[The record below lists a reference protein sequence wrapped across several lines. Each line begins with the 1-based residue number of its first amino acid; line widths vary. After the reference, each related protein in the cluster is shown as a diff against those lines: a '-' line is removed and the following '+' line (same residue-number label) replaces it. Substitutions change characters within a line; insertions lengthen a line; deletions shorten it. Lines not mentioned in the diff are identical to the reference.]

1 VVNRDGTDVTVTG
14 RASVSLFLLMS
25 PTPPF
30 PEVALEPP
38 GGRYEVVRPLGIG
51 RTTTVFEAWDRDER
65 RRVALKVPIRQF
77 AADEAFLTRL
87 QREVEA
93 VVGFDH
99 PNVAAVHGFGWD
111 GPAGFVVVELVEG
124 STLWDLLATRG
135 PLPPAGAAR
144 VALQVCAALDA
155 AHARGLNH
163 GHLTLANVLLR
174 IDGRVKL
181 TDFRLAQ
188 AARPLAAAPDP
199 EGDLRALGRCMVATL
214 TGAEPAPGERVRLGP
229 GVPAELAAIVVR
241 AAGDHQNGYR
251 SAGDLGRDLGR
262 FLATV
267 RRGEAPV
274 SLPGAAAAHDPPDG
288 AAADSHQA
296 IEPKRSLPGSAQGE
310 PPAAG
315 EAGSAPA
322 RRRLGLGVV
331 AVAGACL
338 AVVVA
343 VVAFAGLGRDPG
355 GQADGRTVAGPALAR
370 LPPATSQPP
379 LGSGE
384 PAATTAPQTTA
395 PPEATLAPAPTTT
408 IGGGAGG
415 SGQRVVVPNVVG
427 RDREQAVAALTKA
440 RLGVRVVLVQ
450 VRGAGRADRVVSQ
463 EPPAGQAVPHGS
475 VVTLTVGAKRLPG

>member
-1 VVNRDGTDVTVTG
+1 M
-14 RASVSLFLLMS
+14 LMS
-25 PTPPF
+25 RTPPF
-30 PEVALEPP
+30 PEVPLEPL

-51 RTTTVFEAWDRDER
+51 RTTMVFEALDRDEG
-65 RRVALKVPIRQF
+65 RRVALKVPVRQF
-77 AADEAFLTRL
+77 AADEAFLARL

-93 VVGFDH
+93 VAGFDH
-99 PNVAAVHGFGWD
+99 PNVAAVHGFERD

-124 STLWDLLATRG
+124 STLWDMLATRG
-135 PLPPAGAAR
+135 HLPSAGAAR
-144 VALQVCAALDA
+144 TALQVCAALDA
-155 AHARGLNH
+155 AHARGLTH

-199 EGDLRALGRCMVATL
+199 EGDLRALGRCMVVML

-229 GVPAELAAIVVR
+229 EVPAELAAIVVK

-251 SAGDLGRDLGR
+251 STDDLGRDLAR
-262 FLATV
+262 FLAMV
-267 RRGEAPV
+267 RRSEAPV

-296 IEPKRSLPGSAQGE
+296 VEPKRSLPGSAEGE
-310 PPAAG
+310 PPAAS

-322 RRRLGLGVV
+322 RRRPRLGVV

-343 VVAFAGLGRDPG
+343 VVAFAGLGRDPDR
-355 GQADGRTVAGPALAR
+355 QADGRTIAGPALAQ
-370 LPPATSQPP
+370 LPPATSQPAF
-379 LGSGE
+379 GSGE
-384 PAATTAPQTTA
+384 AATTAAPQTTA
-395 PPEATLAPAPTTT
+395 PPEATTAPPAPTTT
-408 IGGGAGG
+408 IGDETGGP
-415 SGQRVVVPNVVG
+415 GQQVVVPNVVG
-427 RDREQAVAALTKA
+427 RDREQAVATLTKA

-450 VRGAGRADRVVSQ
+450 VRGAGRVDRVVSQ
-463 EPPAGQAVPHGS
+463 EPSAGQAVPPGS
-475 VVTLTVGAKRLPG
+475 VVTLTVGAKQPPG